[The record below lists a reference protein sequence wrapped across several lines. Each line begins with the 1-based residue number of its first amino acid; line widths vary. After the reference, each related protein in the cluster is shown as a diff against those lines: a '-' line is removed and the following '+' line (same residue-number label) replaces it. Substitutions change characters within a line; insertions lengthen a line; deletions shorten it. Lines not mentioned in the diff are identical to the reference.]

1 MFYKKVVLTFFID
14 FTGRSS
20 CGVSNNE
27 KAKYVVLAFTLVMVS
42 KQFMEIKTKNG
53 NIEANSS
60 LIVENSQFKIYI
72 NF

>member
-1 MFYKKVVLTFFID
+1 MLTLQEEA
-14 FTGRSS
+14 RV
-20 CGVSNNE
+20 GVSNND

-60 LIVENSQFKIYI
+60 LIIENSQFKIYI
-72 NF
+72 NFYGCSEK